1 MSKGLYSS
9 ASGFSLVE
17 MAIVLVI
24 LGVALGGLLGAVG
37 QSTENS
43 RRIEARNTL
52 QEIEEAL
59 YGFAQV
65 QGRLPC
71 PADDD
76 TAGIEDVSNPTSG
89 LCNLVHGM
97 LPSATLGL
105 SGGVDGNGL
114 LMDPWGNPYRYSVAG
129 ATPGGYRYTG
139 NGSGS
144 GGIPDIFDNAA
155 TAIVN
160 NANYLRVCDV
170 DDCSG
175 TVMSDVVPAVV
186 ISMGS
191 NWPLIAT
198 SSANEQENASGGT
211 TTGGT
216 YPITNSVD
224 FVVTDYSELNF
235 DDMLVWISPHILLS
249 KLVTAGRLP

>member
-1 MSKGLYSS
+1 MYKSE
-9 ASGFSLVE
+9 SGFSLVE

-37 QSTENS
+37 QSVENS
-43 RRIEARNTL
+43 RRIEARNKL

-76 TAGIEDVSNPTSG
+76 TAGVEDVANTASG
-89 LCNLVHGM
+89 LCNIIHGM
-97 LPSATLGL
+97 LPNATLGL

-114 LMDPWGNPYRYSVAG
+114 LLDPWGNPYRYSVAG
-129 ATPGGYRYTG
+129 TTPGPCVNCRYTG
-139 NGSGS
+139 TT
-144 GGIPDIFDNAA
+144 GISDIFDNAA

-186 ISMGS
+186 ISMGN

-198 SSANEQENASGGT
+198 GSANEQENASGGT

-216 YPITNSVD
+216 YPVTNSVD
-224 FVVTDYSELNF
+224 FVAAGYSEVNF